1 WGIIVSSKE
10 GQRRFKLA
18 LKIKRKLESAGR
30 DAFIFLLE
38 NVSPEALLP
47 FREIEAFVVTAC
59 PRIAIDDSQIY
70 DRPLL
75 NPSELEIAL
84 GEREWE
90 DYVLDEII
98 FS

>member
-1 WGIIVSSKE
+1 M
-10 GQRRFKLA
+10 
-18 LKIKRKLESAGR
+18 
-30 DAFIFLLE
+30 
-38 NVSPEALLP
+38 
-47 FREIEAFVVTAC
+47 VTAC
-59 PRIAIDDSQIY
+59 PRIAIDDSQVY